1 MAIAQEIQSTLD
13 YLKTNA
19 DTMKGAVSPDTQKNF
34 TTSNGLQTYNL
45 EAPAKLM
52 FPQLTPI
59 LNNTPRVQGK
69 GKQAEYKSITG
80 INTAALN
87 GWTAEG
93 NSGQKVT
100 TSFNDV
106 IAVYKIFSLADGITF
121 EAEWEGRG
129 FQDVKALAVANLIR
143 AMKIQEENNLLFG
156 QNTASAANQQAPGA
170 VGSIA
175 APSVTQATGQG
186 GSIAAGT
193 VYTAVVPWTGMGPG
207 VISAVTTTTVSAGS
221 STLTVTPPTV
231 NGQPI
236 LGFDIYMSTSSAA
249 GPWNKVQ
256 SANLTAGV
264 YLGGTIPGYGQMIT
278 NGAPVQVQSVPTNA
292 IAPPTSDGTASQYAY
307 NGYLAQ
313 TFGGQGAY
321 TQRLNSTLSMQ
332 QLNNMFLGLWNQAK
346 GDPDVLYANATE
358 SLKITNLTLGA
369 GGTPYFVTV
378 DNQNGATAGYRTARL
393 TNPVTGTEVPV
404 NVHPSL
410 PQGNIMAMQRKLPGW
425 YVPTDIPNV
434 MAIDVVQDYT
444 EIDYPP
450 VYDPTNGNGD
460 TWNVA
465 VKCLS
470 TYKLYMPLLQGVL
483 TGILQ
488 G

>member
-1 MAIAQEIQSTLD
+1 MTIAQEIQSTLD

-19 DTMKGAVSPDTQKNF
+19 DTMKGAVAPDTAKNF
-34 TTSNGLQTYNL
+34 TTANGLQMYNL

-59 LNNTPRVQGK
+59 LNNTPRVQGR
-69 GKQAEYKSITG
+69 GKQVEYKAITG
-80 INTAALN
+80 VNTAHLN

-93 NSGQKVT
+93 NSGAKVT

-106 IAVYKIFSLADGITF
+106 LAVYKIFSLADGITF

-156 QNTASAANQQAPGA
+156 QNTASASNQQAPGA
-170 VGSIA
+170 VGKIA
-175 APSVTQATGQG
+175 APQVTNPSSG
-186 GSIAAGT
+186 GSIGASTYYT
-193 VYTAVVPWTGMGPG
+193 VVVPWTGMGAG
-207 VISAVTTTTVSAGS
+207 VASNETTTTTIGS
-221 STLTVTPPTV
+221 SNQLVVTPPTV
-231 NGQPI
+231 AGQPI
-236 LGFDIYMSTSSAA
+236 LGYDVYVGTVSGGPYYKVTTS
-249 GPWNKVQ
+249 
-256 SANLTAGV
+256 NLASG
-264 YLGGTIPGYGQMIT
+264 YILGGTINGQQMLT
-278 NGAPVQVQSVPTNA
+278 NGAPVTLNSVPTTGTTA
-292 IAPPTSDGTASQYAY
+292 PTSDGTASQYAY
-307 NGYLAQ
+307 NGFLAQ
-313 TFGGQGAY
+313 AFGGQGAY
-321 TQRLNSTLSMQ
+321 VKNLNAALGLTDTTNL
-332 QLNNMFLGLWNQAK
+332 FLGLWNNAK
-346 GDPDVLYANATE
+346 GDPDVIYANATE
-358 SLKITNLTLGA
+358 SIKITDLTLGA
-369 GGTPYFVTV
+369 SNTPYFVTV
-378 DNQNGATAGYRTARL
+378 DNQNGATGGYRTARL

-410 PQGNIMAMQRKLPGW
+410 PQGTMIAMQRKLPSW

-450 VYDPTNGNGD
+450 VYDTNGNGD

-470 TYKLYMPLLQGVL
+470 TYKLYIPILQGVI
-483 TGILQ
+483 TGIQ
-488 G
+488 AS